1 MKHPNPGIGEFMPPE
16 ALETE
21 ENGDESRLLNDAHAA
36 AFSSASLPSKQQ
48 KIDDSEDQA
57 SKASDAF
64 MKLQT
69 FYDTNTAAIQEASQG
84 LAAAANLDIHSVEAS
99 ITRFAE
105 TSTVIMS
112 GLDALGAVHPFI
124 GVAVIV
130 FKAVIS
136 LDLTRRQN
144 NKKVLA
150 MKLQMQDVMLI
161 LFELRSVRD
170 PEHKAPDGTKLKDQ
184 FSEILKSIARDI
196 TECGNVCD
204 VYLKENFFSKTIH
217 SKGYE
222 EKFAAYVASFEEH
235 KKNIVLRMQMHVT
248 LSQDIVK
255 RHVENQST
263 QLDRIESLIK
273 ELFRK
278 FGTAEENAARKILER
293 GSIEASLDD
302 DATLHQLVLLSGDST
317 WKSKDISETRDLLKK
332 MLADDIQEAF
342 RKNERLF
349 EGKME
354 LQSQQLEAAIIASEE
369 RIVNLLQAGAHDD
382 VLDPDLQALW
392 KRQRWNSSVE
402 GRTFVLGIYDYY
414 SEQQDS
420 RATASQ
426 TPTIADIPLLGMA
439 HTGRDDTWALKLIS
453 NVSLI
458 QPILETVDDDG
469 TGFVTIKEANE
480 FARSRPQ
487 ECSLLAWIA
496 YWAAGWHGSITSYK
510 NRIYTLLQAM
520 YGLAFR
526 SQRHVLGANIQ
537 QVDRYLASVPLR
549 KIELLLRSTRSAR
562 PVWDKHLNKLRME
575 IEESETERIK
585 IHLDR
590 SRYKLSPRSIKLVTG
605 SKRIER
611 FIYPLL
617 FEVLQRHLDR
627 LRLACVRVL
636 DNKECGE
643 MLDALIDILKPVHD
657 RVTSLEAVFS
667 SSTTNLSERFGS
679 FSFGMFQAWYENKN
693 QVDVSQDTIR
703 KYSGQHEYPSRHW
716 EKLDDDIYSSDVYK
730 RLDDSRA
737 EILRYP
743 TLDASKYNYDPSHA
757 RFPHEGRGNRHKLA
771 GQWTGHFG
779 NHRSDCYFTSL
790 ALSVHDDR
798 TISGTAL
805 DLNEKTEFVGSFE
818 PGNQFYLRVAHELK
832 SYVGYYD
839 PVSDTISLKFD
850 AYTAAAFYRT
860 APESYR
866 FRPSA
871 SASTAGLA
879 LARWRFAISAV
890 LDQVQRKNLSESWLK
905 ARGDERRRFIEL
917 TIREDADTMHVGT
930 PWPLLTRD
938 EQAELSHLKAILTPE
953 DARFYLQV
961 ADSERSKFVKHDRR
975 CDVCRCPILVVRVF
989 CVQCMNESYTECVNL
1004 CGQDMHKPVAW
1015 KKDVTHLPSHA
1026 LVKTTVRLH
1035 NPNLAWIVRQAR
1047 MVAEQAKTFFKDPA
1061 YAASSYLASCNLCY
1075 KPVSLPVWACTVC
1088 SNESRLIYICDEC
1101 HETKQQPRSHERQ
1114 HLLTHP
1120 LVYVHD
1126 FEPLMIGMS
1135 NEEIRILGLEQ
1146 RMSKYQE
1153 NTLRIE
1159 QRSEESAT
1167 RMQDKLVQMEAKMD
1181 RMMQLLIDASSRT
1194 S

>member
-1 MKHPNPGIGEFMPPE
+1 MKHPRPGIGESMPTE

-99 ITRFAE
+99 ITGFAE
-105 TSTVIMS
+105 TSTVIMN

-124 GVAVIV
+124 GGACSLIAVIA

-235 KKNIVLRMQMHVT
+235 KKNIVLRMQMHVA

-278 FGTAEENAARKILER
+278 FGTAEENAARKILEK

-342 RKNERLF
+342 QRNERLF

-392 KRQRWNSSVE
+392 RKQRWNSSVE
-402 GRTFVLGIYDYY
+402 GRTFVLGLYDYY

-420 RATASQ
+420 RRTAIQ
-426 TPTIADIPLLGMA
+426 TSSIAAIPLIGVA
-439 HTGRDDTWALKLIS
+439 HTGADDLWALALIS
-453 NVSLI
+453 NVSRI

-480 FARSRPQ
+480 FARSRPK

-496 YWAAGWHGSITSYK
+496 YWAAGWHDSITSYK
-510 NRIYTLLQAM
+510 NLIYALLQAM
-520 YGLAFR
+520 HGLAFG
-526 SQRHVLGANIQ
+526 SQRRVLGANIQ

-549 KIELLLRSTRSAR
+549 QIELLLRSTRSAR
-562 PVWDKHLNKLRME
+562 PHWNEDLIKLRAK
-575 IEESETERIK
+575 IEESETKRIK
-585 IHLDR
+585 VHLDQL
-590 SRYKLSPRSIKLVTG
+590 RYKLSSGSVMLITG
-605 SKRIER
+605 GKRIER

-617 FEVLQRHLDR
+617 FEVLQRHLDC

-636 DNKECGE
+636 DQKECDE
-643 MLDALIDILKPVHD
+643 MVGALSVVLEPIYD
-657 RVTSLEAVFS
+657 RVANLEAVFL
-667 SSTTNLSERFGS
+667 SSTTNLDGRFGS
-679 FSFGMFQAWYENKN
+679 FSFGMAWHKNKN
-693 QVDVSQDTIR
+693 ELDISQNTIR
-703 KYSGQHEYPSRHW
+703 GYQGRDGYGRRNW
-716 EKLDDDIYSSDVYK
+716 EKVDTDIHSSNVYK
-730 RLDDSRA
+730 RLDDSRGR
-737 EILRYP
+737 ILRYP
-743 TLDASKYNYDPSHA
+743 TLDSSDYDYDSRHT
-757 RFPHEGRGNRHKLA
+757 RYLDEGSGNPNELA
-771 GQWTGHFG
+771 GRWTGEF
-779 NHRSDCYFTSL
+779 RRPQKACLLTSL
-790 ALSVHDDR
+790 ILSVHADR
-798 TISGTAL
+798 QISGAML
-805 DLNEKTEFVGSFE
+805 DLTETDEVLGSIKRTNHFR
-818 PGNQFYLRVAHELK
+818 LRVAYELE
-832 SYVGYYD
+832 SYTGRYD
-839 PVSDTISLKFD
+839 PISDTISLESNP
-850 AYTAAAFYRT
+850 YTATVFYRT
-860 APESYR
+860 TPELFR

-871 SASTAGLA
+871 FASTAGVA
-879 LARWRFAISAV
+879 HARWRFAISAV
-890 LDQVQRKNLSESWLK
+890 LDQVQRKNLSGSWLK
-905 ARGDERRRFIEL
+905 TRGDERRRFIEL
-917 TIREDADTMHVGT
+917 TLRGLTMQS
-930 PWPLLTRD
+930 LLTRD
-938 EQAELSHLKAILTPE
+938 EKAELSHLKAILTPE
-953 DARFYLQV
+953 DAKFYLQV
-961 ADSERSKFVKHDRR
+961 TRYERSKLVEHDQR
-975 CDVCRCPILVVRVF
+975 CDVCSCSILAMRVF
-989 CVQCMNESYTECVNL
+989 CVQCMDDSHTKCVNL
-1004 CGQDMHKPVAW
+1004 CEQDMHKSVTW

-1035 NPNLAWIVRQAR
+1035 DVHLARIVRQAR
-1047 MVAEQAKTFFKDPA
+1047 MVAECAKVFFKRPA
-1061 YAASSYLASCNLCY
+1061 YAASTYLASCSSCY

-1088 SNESRLIYICDEC
+1088 SNESYLIYICDNC
-1101 HETKQQPRSHERQ
+1101 HETEQQPRSHEPH

-1135 NEEIRILGLEQ
+1135 NEEIRILELEQ
-1146 RMSKYQE
+1146 RMSKYQD
-1153 NTLRIE
+1153 NALRNE

-1167 RMQDKLVQMEAKMD
+1167 RMQDKLAQMEAKMD
-1181 RMMQLLIDASSRT
+1181 RMMQLLIDPSSRT